1 MKKAIIII
9 GIIFITIAM
18 TATVTNAQPV
28 YRFDSYKDDTLRD
41 YYVSNT
47 EINYFFPSLMEIHFT
62 DNFSLT
68 FIDWLDAG
76 IGWTGK
82 TYFSPDLFVG
92 SYNGTTGKTTLD
104 NGGLFSSM
112 KFGPFFGS
120 WNVWND
126 TWTGENVL
134 GYSVNLRQNITR
146 YGMNVVNLWYGDY
159 ICLSMGAYI
168 ANYDSWVHDT
178 SGNHIGWTNSNIQA
192 AQAYNRNNT
201 GKTVGIRLSA
211 MVYCIELGFSFS
223 SVDKQFDITFTSK
236 GIFRHMFNDI
246 NR

>member
-1 MKKAIIII
+1 
-9 GIIFITIAM
+9 
-18 TATVTNAQPV
+18 
-28 YRFDSYKDDTLRD
+28 
-41 YYVSNT
+41 
-47 EINYFFPSLMEIHFT
+47 
-62 DNFSLT
+62 
-68 FIDWLDAG
+68 
-76 IGWTGK
+76 
-82 TYFSPDLFVG
+82 
-92 SYNGTTGKTTLD
+92 
-104 NGGLFSSM
+104 
-112 KFGPFFGS
+112 
-120 WNVWND
+120 
-126 TWTGENVL
+126 
-134 GYSVNLRQNITR
+134 
-146 YGMNVVNLWYGDY
+146 
-159 ICLSMGAYI
+159 MGAYI